1 MIPTLVIMRLTVREA
16 VRRKLVLVL
25 LLLSFAMVG
34 LSAWGFDRLAHTHS
48 VTSGE
53 VQIALPQALILFM
66 FMFSFVV
73 ALSASAIASPA
84 VSAEIESGVLQT
96 VATRPIRRSEI
107 LIGKWLGLALLVAA
121 YAVVVSVLEMLVVD
135 AVSGFL
141 PPNPAAVAGYLF
153 AEGAVLLTLVL
164 AISTR
169 LSTLATG
176 VLGVALFGSAWL
188 GGVVGAL
195 GTAFKISA
203 LRTVGE
209 VVRYL
214 LPTDGLWHGA
224 IYYLEPS
231 GFISQRLAAEVGSG
245 GNPFFAISPPSW
257 SYLLYAALWFLAVL
271 GVGIVSFARREL

>member
-1 MIPTLVIMRLTVREA
+1 MSASGFPVFEGRWWEGLRGFGEWTAEDGWFVVTGIEAADIPDLVQAVVDLGGRIGAVVPEHRSLEDRFLELPGTVMIPALVITRLTVREA
-16 VRRKLVLVL
+16 VRRKLVAVL

-121 YAVVVSVLEMLVVD
+121 YSVLVAVLEMVVVN

-141 PPNPAAVAGYLF
+141 PRTQLQ
-153 AEGAVLLTLVL
+153 
-164 AISTR
+164 S
-169 LSTLATG
+169 
-176 VLGVALFGSAWL
+176 
-188 GGVVGAL
+188 
-195 GTAFKISA
+195 
-203 LRTVGE
+203 LRT
-209 VVRYL
+209 
-214 LPTDGLWHGA
+214 
-224 IYYLEPS
+224 S
-231 GFISQRLAAEVGSG
+231 SQKVQCS
-245 GNPFFAISPPSW
+245 
-257 SYLLYAALWFLAVL
+257 
-271 GVGIVSFARREL
+271 

>member
-1 MIPTLVIMRLTVREA
+1 MNPTLVIVRLTVREA
-16 VRRKLVLVL
+16 VRRKLVAVL
-25 LLLSFAMVG
+25 LLLSLAMVG

-53 VQIALPQALILFM
+53 VQVALPQALILFM

-84 VSAEIESGVLQT
+84 VAAEVESGVLQT
-96 VATRPIRRSEI
+96 VATRPVRRSEI
-107 LIGKWLGLALLVAA
+107 LMGKWLGLALLVAA
-121 YAVVVSVLEMLVVD
+121 YSVVVALLEMLVVD

-141 PPNPAAVAGYLF
+141 PPNPAAVALYLF
-153 AEGAVLLTLVL
+153 AEGAILLTLVL

-176 VLGVALFGSAWL
+176 VIGVAFFGAAWL

-195 GTAFKISA
+195 GATFKISA
-203 LRTVGE
+203 LRTVGQIS
-209 VVRYL
+209 RYL

-231 GFISQRLAAEVGSG
+231 GFISQRLSAEVGAG
-245 GNPFFAISPPSW
+245 GNPFFASTPPPW
-257 SYLLYAALWFLAVL
+257 SYLLYAALWFLVVL
-271 GVGIVSFARREL
+271 GVGMVSFARREL